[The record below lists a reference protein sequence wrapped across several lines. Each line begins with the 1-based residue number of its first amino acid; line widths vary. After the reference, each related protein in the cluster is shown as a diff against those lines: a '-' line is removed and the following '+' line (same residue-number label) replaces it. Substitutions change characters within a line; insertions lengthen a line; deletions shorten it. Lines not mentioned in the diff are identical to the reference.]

1 MQQLNLFTGPYDLG
15 KRKFL
20 FSTYLVP
27 QLRRLL
33 TQRGLTN
40 EPKGLIV
47 LADLD
52 QEKLIQVL
60 HRANTFMTIIQLL
73 FGNEKI
79 SGEFLEERPGKMF
92 TST

>member
-1 MQQLNLFTGPYDLG
+1 M
-15 KRKFL
+15 
-20 FSTYLVP
+20 
-27 QLRRLL
+27 
-33 TQRGLTN
+33 
-40 EPKGLIV
+40 